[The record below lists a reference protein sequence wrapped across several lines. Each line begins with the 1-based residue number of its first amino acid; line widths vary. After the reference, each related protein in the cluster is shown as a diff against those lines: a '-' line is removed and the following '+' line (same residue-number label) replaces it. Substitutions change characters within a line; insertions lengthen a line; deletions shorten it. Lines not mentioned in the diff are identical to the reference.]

1 MSSGISTIE
10 ESIKIALDAADAAT
24 DVTSEYNNIKK
35 KNEKIGAEVKKVY
48 LYTTIIFGSS
58 IAAALASIIF
68 SAFIYFKSM
77 SDLEVMVTTNREALL
92 IFAENVDA
100 LKETTSEFNKALSIQ
115 EQVINQNKKIEAAF
129 NNSEIKNKEMLNQ
142 ISDINKE
149 AITLM
154 SGENDKVI
162 FSLEDVLKKYEKL
175 QAKNNNSLLDNLIAE
190 NTSLINGLKK
200 PETPDENILNLIS
213 SHNQLKKEI
222 NSLQKRNQEIIK
234 RIQNN
239 DSMVKYP

>member
-92 IFAENVDA
+92 IFAENVDD

-115 EQVINQNKKIEAAF
+115 EKIIDQNNKIEAAF
-129 NNSEIKNKEMLNQ
+129 NSSEIKNKEMINQ
-142 ISDINKE
+142 ISNINKE
-149 AITLM
+149 AINLL
-154 SGENDKVI
+154 SGENNKI
-162 FSLEDVLKKYEKL
+162 ILSLEDILKKYEKL
-175 QAKNNNSLLDNLIAE
+175 QASNNNSLLDNLIAE
-190 NTSLINGLKK
+190 NSSLIDGLKK
-200 PETPDENILNLIS
+200 PEKPDENILNLIS
-213 SHNQLKKEI
+213 SHNQLKNEI
-222 NSLQKRNQEIIK
+222 NALQERNQEIIK

>member
-175 QAKNNNSLLDNLIAE
+175 QTSNNNSLLDNLIAE

-213 SHNQLKKEI
+213 SHNQLKKQI

>member
-1 MSSGISTIE
+1 
-10 ESIKIALDAADAAT
+10 
-24 DVTSEYNNIKK
+24 
-35 KNEKIGAEVKKVY
+35 
-48 LYTTIIFGSS
+48 
-58 IAAALASIIF
+58 
-68 SAFIYFKSM
+68 M